1 MFPFEIPPGT
11 TAESFFLSVVPEA
24 HRRRVPAR
32 GGSGGGATNERVE
45 EYVLVAEIQGGDSF
59 TYAVRGHEVNVTR
72 GSEPALVW
80 VSVAKQTLE
89 RFLHDWATEKRF
101 VPKFQPRG
109 DVALFTD
116 PRVLKRLTMV
126 TGRVELALPE
136 FEGGRAAILV
146 GAGGGKKI
154 RISHE
159 ADVTIEASVS
169 TFERMLAG
177 TLAPD
182 EAIAGTHV
190 EILGKKLIAMQ
201 FAFALAPFFP
211 LP

>member
-24 HRRRVPAR
+24 HRRRVPDVVGKA
-32 GGSGGGATNERVE
+32 GASPERVE
-45 EYVLVAEIQGGDSF
+45 EYVLVAEIQGGEAF
-59 TYAVRGHEVNVTR
+59 TYAVRGREVNVTR
-72 GSEPALVW
+72 GSAPALLW
-80 VSVAKQTLE
+80 VSVAKNTLE
-89 RFLHDWATEKRF
+89 RFLLDWTTEKRF
-101 VPKFQPRG
+101 IPKFKPRG

-136 FEGGRAAILV
+136 FEGGRAAILL

-154 RISHE
+154 RVSDE
-159 ADVTIEASVS
+159 ADVTIEASVA

-182 EAIAGTHV
+182 EAISGSHV
-190 EILGKKLIAMQ
+190 ELMGKKLVAMQ

>member
-1 MFPFEIPPGT
+1 M
-11 TAESFFLSVVPEA
+11 
-24 HRRRVPAR
+24 PAR
-32 GGSGGGATNERVE
+32 SGSEAGAAKGRVE
-45 EYVLVAEIQGGDSF
+45 EYVLVAEIQGGDAF
-59 TYAVRGHEVNVTR
+59 TYVVRGHEVNVTR
-72 GSEPALVW
+72 GSEPALMW
-80 VSVAKQTLE
+80 VSVAKHTLE
-89 RFLHDWATEKRF
+89 RFLLDWTTEKRF
-101 VPKFQPRG
+101 IPKFKPRG
-109 DVALFTD
+109 DVTLFTD

-136 FEGGRAAILV
+136 FEGGRAAIRL

-154 RISHE
+154 QVSDE

-182 EAIAGTHV
+182 EAISGAHV

>member
-24 HRRRVPAR
+24 HRRLVPD
-32 GGSGGGATNERVE
+32 GGDKAGAAPERVE
-45 EYVLVAEIQGGDSF
+45 EYVLVAEIQGGEAF
-59 TYAVRGHEVNVTR
+59 TYAVRGREVNVTR
-72 GSEPALVW
+72 GSAPALLW
-80 VSVAKQTLE
+80 VSVAKHTLE
-89 RFLHDWATEKRF
+89 RFLLDWTTEKRF
-101 VPKFQPRG
+101 IPKFKPRG

-116 PRVLKRLTMV
+116 PRVLKRLSMV

-136 FEGGRAAILV
+136 FEGGRAAILL

-154 RISHE
+154 RVSDE
-159 ADVTIEASVS
+159 ADVTIEASVA

-182 EAIAGTHV
+182 EAISGSHV
-190 EILGKKLIAMQ
+190 ELIGKKLVAMQ